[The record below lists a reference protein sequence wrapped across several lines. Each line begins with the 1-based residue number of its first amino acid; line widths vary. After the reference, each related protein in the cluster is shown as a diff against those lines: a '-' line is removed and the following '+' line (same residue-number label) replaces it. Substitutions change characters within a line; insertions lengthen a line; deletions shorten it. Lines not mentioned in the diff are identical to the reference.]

1 MPERLSFLKN
11 LLEANGYTVIA
22 VPSPPAKATPK
33 PAEGEDAVEIAPAIE
48 TFTVGLTDYTFNPI
62 NAIFGRLLKT
72 NDGQVVTWAYW
83 NQQLPNNDD
92 TIPYF
97 DKKETWK

>member
-33 PAEGEDAVEIAPAIE
+33 PADGE
-48 TFTVGLTDYTFNPI
+48 TQ
-62 NAIFGRLLKT
+62 LKLHL
-72 NDGQVVTWAYW
+72 Q
-83 NQQLPNNDD
+83 
-92 TIPYF
+92 
-97 DKKETWK
+97 